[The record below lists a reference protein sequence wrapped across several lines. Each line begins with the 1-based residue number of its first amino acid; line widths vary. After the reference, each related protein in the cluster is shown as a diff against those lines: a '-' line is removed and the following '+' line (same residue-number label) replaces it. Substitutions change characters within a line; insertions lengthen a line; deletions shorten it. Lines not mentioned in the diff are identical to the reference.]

1 MAQLVLVALAAL
13 AAVAGFREAAHFG
26 RDRGR
31 SFMGVPPQGWAI
43 ACGVVGL
50 IGAVFVP
57 AIVLGALSALVGFN
71 ESRELEAQWRE
82 PPFGIAV
89 PGWVVGCALFGFGG
103 AVLTSTALWLVVCA
117 FLAVVGEMLL
127 AIEERNILA
136 DEKRVLLAENCR
148 LLGNKNAKPA
158 RDEARL
164 PPKTSGV
171 QQPGVAGP
179 HGTRQ
184 VWDQSATRWRESAPR
199 YSATEPDG
207 SAWSRQRRSRPTG
220 SS

>member
-1 MAQLVLVALAAL
+1 MAQLVLLALTAL
-13 AAVAGFREAAHFG
+13 AAVAGYREAAHFG

-31 SFMGVPPQGWAI
+31 GFMGLPPQGWAI

-57 AIVLGALSALVGFN
+57 AIVLGALSALVGLN

-103 AVLTSTALWLVVCA
+103 ALLTSTALWLVVCG
-117 FLAVVGEMLL
+117 FLAVVGALL
-127 AIEERNILA
+127 VVVEERNILA
-136 DEKRVLLAENCR
+136 NEKRVLLAENRR
-148 LLGNKNAKPA
+148 LIGNKNAKPSG
-158 RDEARL
+158 DEARL

-171 QQPGVAGP
+171 PPGVTGP
-179 HGTRQ
+179 RGTRQ
-184 VWDQSATRWRESAPR
+184 VWDQTAARWRESAPQ

-207 SAWSRQRRSRPTG
+207 SAWNRQRRSWRTG
-220 SS
+220 AS